1 MGSNALLWV
10 ITAAVLFETTA
21 LHLILR
27 SSHPYWAWGFTIST
41 LSLLPVIWKRL
52 RVK

>member
-1 MGSNALLWV
+1 V
-10 ITAAVLFETTA
+10 IVGAVLFETAA

-27 SSHPYWAWGFTIST
+27 KSHPYWAWGFTISS
-41 LSLLPVIWKRL
+41 LSVLPVVWKRL